1 LRQKTSNRFMSA
13 LKKDGLLYMMAL
25 PGILALLAFSYL
37 PMAGS
42 ILVFKEYRFD
52 GGIFNSPWADPI
64 FKNFQFFFNN
74 FDTAMRATFNTIMFN
89 ILFFVFGTIFAV
101 AIAIMLN
108 EISSRRF
115 VKVNQSIMFFPF
127 FMSWMVIGSIL
138 NAILNNETGF
148 LNQIIKSITG
158 STYDFY
164 ATPWI
169 WIPILVIV
177 VIWQSTGYNS
187 IIYFGVLTGFDS
199 SMYEA
204 AEVDGASKLQQIFKI
219 TIPMLKPTIII
230 LFLLSVGNML
240 RGNLNM
246 IIGLTNMNPILLP
259 FTDLIDVFVY
269 RSGVRNGEMAFASAI
284 SLYQSVFGF
293 FLVIIANKITS
304 WYDKDSTLF

>member
-1 LRQKTSNRFMSA
+1 MSA

-269 RSGVRNGEMAFASAI
+269 RAGVRNGEMAFASAI

>member
-1 LRQKTSNRFMSA
+1 MSA